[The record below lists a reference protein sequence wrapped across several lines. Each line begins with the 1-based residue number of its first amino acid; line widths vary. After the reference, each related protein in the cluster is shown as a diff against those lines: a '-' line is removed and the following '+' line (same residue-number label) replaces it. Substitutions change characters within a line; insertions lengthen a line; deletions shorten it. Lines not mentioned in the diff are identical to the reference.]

1 MGTVNMYA
9 CLPSTQPGS
18 ITNMLGVSP
27 TVSERKGNKKKRAL
41 TVLTQ
46 GILLIS
52 ATGNEPLELQL
63 TLSMFLPKDTSI
75 QSRQGSMGTH

>member
-18 ITNMLGVSP
+18 VTNMLGVSP
-27 TVSERKGNKKKRAL
+27 TVSERKGNKKREL

-52 ATGNEPLELQL
+52 AAGNEPLELQL

>member
-1 MGTVNMYA
+1 MGTVNMSA

-27 TVSERKGNKKKRAL
+27 TVSERKGNKKRAL

-52 ATGNEPLELQL
+52 AAGNEPLELQL

-75 QSRQGSMGTH
+75 QSRQGSLGTH

>member
-1 MGTVNMYA
+1 MGTVNMSA

-27 TVSERKGNKKKRAL
+27 TVSERKGNKKRAL

-52 ATGNEPLELQL
+52 AAGNEPLELQL

>member
-1 MGTVNMYA
+1 MGTVNMSA
-9 CLPSTQPGS
+9 CLPSTQLGS

-27 TVSERKGNKKKRAL
+27 TVSERKGNKKRAL

-52 ATGNEPLELQL
+52 AAGNEPLELQL